1 MRDQYEFFPELD
13 PYLTKVK
20 NIDYIDIVKVK
31 CGKLKKTPYTIVPE
45 GMYILFKSGGFNKY
59 HPKMGNVFPYIQNT
73 KTSHI
78 LSVTTTEYSGYAK
91 CNITLPRPSKK
102 GILIFMHRIVS
113 EAFIENDMPDKKN
126 NVDHING
133 DSLDYRV
140 ENLRWLTSSQNAKN
154 RKIKSTTK
162 KQMTVI
168 EKARMEKAQIEK
180 LK

>member
-1 MRDQYEFFPELD
+1 
-13 PYLTKVK
+13 
-20 NIDYIDIVKVK
+20 
-31 CGKLKKTPYTIVPE
+31 
-45 GMYILFKSGGFNKY
+45 
-59 HPKMGNVFPYIQNT
+59 
-73 KTSHI
+73 
-78 LSVTTTEYSGYAK
+78 
-91 CNITLPRPSKK
+91 
-102 GILIFMHRIVS
+102 MHRIVS

-168 EKARMEKAQIEK
+168 EKARMEKAQINMK
-180 LK
+180 KKI